1 MKLTS
6 MQKML
11 AVIALIAVVS
21 VAVFALVILPKFG
34 EIAQLDS
41 DLQAAKDQVAQTQT
55 LLNQLQQAKANAA
68 VTQADLL
75 RLSNEFPENPE
86 LPSLIIE
93 LQDVANSSGVRF
105 NSVTPQEPS
114 NTPGQAFTE
123 VPIQVSLGGK
133 WSDVLDYLRR
143 INKMTRAV
151 RVTDV
156 ALSPV
161 AASTSPTV
169 SVEPSLSAELSL
181 RAYVMAVNGVPPA
194 AATSKGAPS
203 GVQP

>member
-1 MKLTS
+1 MKMTS

-21 VAVFALVILPKFG
+21 IAVFVLVILPKFG

-105 NSVTPQEPS
+105 NSVTPQEPG
-114 NTPGQAFTE
+114 TIPGQAFTE
-123 VPIQVSLGGK
+123 VPIQVNLGGK

-156 ALSPV
+156 ALVPLT
-161 AASTSPTV
+161 ASTSPTM
-169 SVEPSLSAELSL
+169 SVEPSLNADLSL
-181 RAYVMAVNGVPPA
+181 RAYVMAVKSAPPA
-194 AATSKGAPS
+194 GATSPAPS

>member
-11 AVIALIAVVS
+11 AVIALIAVAS

-34 EIAQLDS
+34 ELATLDS

-55 LLNQLQQAKANAA
+55 KLNQLQQAKANAA

-75 RLSNEFPENPE
+75 RLSNQFPENPE

-105 NSVTPQEPS
+105 NTVTPQEPS
-114 NTPGQAFTE
+114 SIPGQAYTE
-123 VPIQVSLGGK
+123 LPIQVNLWGK
-133 WSDVLDYLRR
+133 WSDVLDYMRR

-156 ALSPV
+156 ALSPTGSE
-161 AASTSPTV
+161 STTLA
-169 SVEPSLSAELSL
+169 VEPVLNADLSL
-181 RAYVMAVNGVPPA
+181 RAYIMAVNGVPPVA
-194 AATSKGAPS
+194 GAPAAPA
-203 GVQP
+203 GAQP

>member
-11 AVIALIAVVS
+11 AVIVLIAVVS

-34 EIAQLDS
+34 ELAVLDAEQ
-41 DLQAAKDQVAQTQT
+41 QAAQDQVAQTQT
-55 LLNQLQQAKANAA
+55 LLNQLQQAKSNAA
-68 VTQADLL
+68 VTQAELL
-75 RLSNEFPENPE
+75 RLSNAFPENPE

-105 NSVTPQEPS
+105 NSVSPGEPV
-114 NTPGQAFTE
+114 TVAGQQYTE
-123 VPIQVSLGGK
+123 LPIQVNLWGK
-133 WSDVLDYLRR
+133 WADVLDYLRR
-143 INKMTRAV
+143 INGMTRAV
-151 RVTDV
+151 RVTDL

-161 AASTSPTV
+161 NPSESPTQAV
-169 SVEPSLSAELSL
+169 APVLNADLSL

-194 AATSKGAPS
+194 VAAPAPA
-203 GVQP
+203 PTTP

>member
-11 AVIALIAVVS
+11 AVIALIVLAS
-21 VAVFALVILPKFG
+21 IAVFALVILPKFG
-34 EIAQLDS
+34 ELALLDS

-55 LLNQLQQAKANAA
+55 VLNQLQQAKANAA

-93 LQDVANSSGVRF
+93 LQDVANSSGIRF
-105 NSVTPQEPS
+105 NSVTPQEPV
-114 NTPGQAFTE
+114 NTPGQSYTE
-123 VPIQVSLGGK
+123 LPIQVNLWGK

-143 INKMTRAV
+143 INGMTRAV
-151 RVTDV
+151 RVTDL
-156 ALSPV
+156 ALSP
-161 AASTSPTV
+161 ASPSASPTV
-169 SVEPSLSAELSL
+169 AVEPVLNADLSL
-181 RAYVMAVNGVPPA
+181 RAYIMAVNGVPPA
-194 AATSKGAPS
+194 VAAPAAPT
-203 GVQP
+203 GTTP

>member
-11 AVIALIAVVS
+11 AVIALIVLAS
-21 VAVFALVILPKFG
+21 IAVFALVILPKFG
-34 EIAQLDS
+34 ELALLDS

-55 LLNQLQQAKANAA
+55 VLNQLQQAKANAA

-93 LQDVANSSGVRF
+93 LQDVANSSGIRF
-105 NSVTPQEPS
+105 NSVTPQEPV
-114 NTPGQAFTE
+114 NTPGQSYTE
-123 VPIQVSLGGK
+123 LPIQVNLWGK

-143 INKMTRAV
+143 INGMTRAV
-151 RVTDV
+151 RVTDL
-156 ALSPV
+156 ALSP
-161 AASTSPTV
+161 ASPSASPTV
-169 SVEPSLSAELSL
+169 AVEPVLNADLSL
-181 RAYVMAVNGVPPA
+181 RAYIMAVNGAPPA
-194 AATSKGAPS
+194 VAAPAAPT
-203 GVQP
+203 GTTP